1 MGYARGFV
9 LNKSN
14 HAMRPLFEV
23 FLLTM
28 CIFLLLSVHIQGV
41 LVIQDSDMHAVAQLA
56 KLRSNINEQAPV
68 AESTTN
74 STSGVNSKRALN
86 ETQFLTHSDSA
97 HGIQINY
104 PPNWNIVPPDAARN
118 LNDSASKNK
127 DLQVVSKFASPTR
140 ENVTI
145 MIDSLV
151 GDRNNPDS
159 VRGFINSVLNESR
172 NAFTDYRLLGLGIS
186 PNSSSIPTRE
196 PTVPV
201 IYNLTYSAD
210 QRGSSDRS
218 HIMGMDVGAIFN
230 ETAYIISYQAPVDN
244 YAKYLP
250 IALKMIHSFEVSD
263 LNKAT
268 TPRSSQATVA
278 SASSPSNGSSL
289 SREQTTN
296 LTASSNGSSLSRE
309 QTTNLT
315 ASPTTSTQQTTTPPA
330 PSTTPGSS
338 YPSTQQL
345 YPPGY
350 SPYPPSGY
358 SPFADSPYADYSPYV
373 DLLPYADYSP
383 YVDLLPYADY
393 SPYVVIDPI
402 IPTQPFVPPVAN
414 GNPTITSYNTFNDTA
429 GIFHIVGEVENQSP
443 NFVTSVQVLATFYDN
458 FGQILAFDS
467 VFTSPPNISSGQIAF
482 FDLTFPPG
490 TLPVDRVNQWTLR
503 LVWQ

>member
-1 MGYARGFV
+1 MGYAGVFV

-14 HAMRPLFEV
+14 YARRLLFKV
-23 FLLTM
+23 FLPIT

-41 LVIQDSDMHAVAQLA
+41 LVPQDSEMHAVAQLA
-56 KLRSNINEQAPV
+56 RLRSNINEQAPGT
-68 AESTTN
+68 ESTTN

-86 ETQFLTHSDSA
+86 ETQFLTHSDST

-104 PPNWNIVPPDAARN
+104 PPNWNIVPPDAVGS
-118 LNDSASKNK
+118 LNDTASKNK
-127 DLQVVSKFASPTR
+127 DLQVISKFASPTR

-145 MIDSLV
+145 MMDSLV

-159 VRGFINSVLNESR
+159 VREFINSALDESR
-172 NAFTDYRLLGLGIS
+172 NAFTEYSLLGLGIS

-218 HIMGMDVGAIFN
+218 HIIGMDVGAIFN

-250 IALKMIHSFEVSD
+250 IALKMIDSFKVSD

-268 TPRSSQATVA
+268 APRSSSQAAVV
-278 SASSPSNGSSL
+278 SASSSNASSL

-296 LTASSNGSSLSRE
+296 LTASSNASSLSRE

-315 ASPTTSTQQTTTPPA
+315 ASPATSTQQTTPPA
-330 PSTTPGSS
+330 PSTTANSA

-358 SPFADSPYADYSPYV
+358 SPFVDSPYSDYSPYVDLLPYSDYSPYV
-373 DLLPYADYSP
+373 DLLPYADYP
-383 YVDLLPYADY
+383 PNI
-393 SPYVVIDPI
+393 VIDPI
-402 IPTQPFVPPVAN
+402 IPAPPFVPPVDN
-414 GNPTITSYNTFNDTA
+414 GIPTITSYNTFNDTA
-429 GIFHIVGEVENQSP
+429 GVFHIVGEVDNQSP
-443 NFVTSVQVLATFYDN
+443 NFITSVQVLAAFYDN
-458 FGQILAFDS
+458 LGQLIAFDS

-490 TLPVDRVNQWTLR
+490 TLPVDRVSQWTLR

>member
-1 MGYARGFV
+1 MGYAGVFV

-14 HAMRPLFEV
+14 YARRLLFKV
-23 FLLTM
+23 FLPIT

-41 LVIQDSDMHAVAQLA
+41 LVPQDSEMNAVAQLVR
-56 KLRSNINEQAPV
+56 LRSNINEQAPGT
-68 AESTTN
+68 ESTTN

-86 ETQFLTHSDSA
+86 ETQFLTHSDST

-104 PPNWNIVPPDAARN
+104 PPNWNIVLPDAVGS
-118 LNDSASKNK
+118 LNDTASKNK
-127 DLQVVSKFASPTR
+127 DLQVISKFASPTR

-145 MIDSLV
+145 MMDSLV

-159 VRGFINSVLNESR
+159 VREFINSALNDSR
-172 NAFTDYRLLGLGIS
+172 NAFTEYSLLGLGIS

-218 HIMGMDVGAIFN
+218 HIIGMDVGAIFN

-250 IALKMIHSFEVSD
+250 IALKMIDSFKVSD

-268 TPRSSQATVA
+268 TPRSSSQAAVV
-278 SASSPSNGSSL
+278 SASSSNASSL

-296 LTASSNGSSLSRE
+296 LTASSNASSVSRE

-315 ASPTTSTQQTTTPPA
+315 ASPATSTQQTTPPA
-330 PSTTPGSS
+330 PSTTANSA

-358 SPFADSPYADYSPYV
+358 SPFVDSPYSDYSPYVDLLPYSDYSPYV
-373 DLLPYADYSP
+373 DLLPYADYP
-383 YVDLLPYADY
+383 PNI
-393 SPYVVIDPI
+393 VIDPI
-402 IPTQPFVPPVAN
+402 IPAPPFVPPVDN
-414 GNPTITSYNTFNDTA
+414 GIPTITSYNTFNDTA
-429 GIFHIVGEVENQSP
+429 GVFHIVGEVDNQSP
-443 NFVTSVQVLATFYDN
+443 NFITSVQVLAAFYDN
-458 FGQILAFDS
+458 LGQLIAFDS
-467 VFTSPPNISSGQIAF
+467 IFTSPPNISSGQIAF

-490 TLPVDRVNQWTLR
+490 TLPVDRVSQWTLR